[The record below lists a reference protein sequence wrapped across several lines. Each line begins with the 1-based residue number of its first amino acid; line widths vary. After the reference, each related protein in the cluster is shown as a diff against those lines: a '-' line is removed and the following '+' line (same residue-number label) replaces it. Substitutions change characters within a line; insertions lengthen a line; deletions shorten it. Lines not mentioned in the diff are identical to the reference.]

1 MTRPVEISTEPVAP
15 VASAGPVASVAATPM
30 AVATFAPIDA
40 RDVVI
45 DGGFWGNRRRVNRE
59 RTIPHG
65 FEQLRRAGN
74 LGNLRLAAGTA
85 GSDGRYHTIG
95 REIGLDFPFLDT
107 DVYKWLEAA
116 AWELGREGD
125 PTLAAA
131 ADEAIG
137 LIQGAQRPDGY
148 LNSFVQ
154 VVAPGREY
162 QDLAWGHEL
171 YCVGHLIQAAVAWQR
186 ALGDDR
192 LLEVAVRAADSVDRA
207 LGPSG
212 REGIDGHPEIEMA
225 LVELYRATAEPRYLE
240 LAARMIDLRGHG
252 TLGPGR
258 FGPAYWQDHEPV
270 ATAPS
275 VAGHAVRQLY
285 LDSGAVDVATE
296 SGDAAILA
304 GVTRRWREMIATR
317 TYLTGG
323 VGSHHLDE
331 AFGDP
336 YELPPDR
343 AYAETCGAIASV
355 MLAWR
360 LLLAT
365 GDPQCADVI
374 ERTIYNGV
382 LPGVSLT
389 GTAYFYDNPLQR
401 RTVRAAAAPDHGQR
415 AEWFPCACCP
425 PNLMRVL
432 AAWNQYLATTDQ
444 GGIQIQQYANAE
456 IAADLT
462 AGHVRLSVE
471 TDYPWD
477 GRVRIGVL
485 AAPGAPWS
493 LSLRVPAWSRASTIT
508 DGVRDPMA
516 VPAGTYWT
524 SGPREWRAGDVI
536 TLDLDMT
543 PRVTVPDPRI
553 DAVRGCVAL
562 ERGPLVYCLETADT
576 PPGVAL
582 EEIRVAGDVR
592 PSPIDRSDLAT
603 GVVGLA
609 LPAYRASFDGGAER
623 PIDIEAI
630 PYFAWANRTVEAM
643 RVWIPVRSESSDR

>member
-1 MTRPVEISTEPVAP
+1 
-15 VASAGPVASVAATPM
+15 
-30 AVATFAPIDA
+30 
-40 RDVVI
+40 
-45 DGGFWGNRRRVNRE
+45 
-59 RTIPHG
+59 
-65 FEQLRRAGN
+65 
-74 LGNLRLAAGTA
+74 
-85 GSDGRYHTIG
+85 
-95 REIGLDFPFLDT
+95 
-107 DVYKWLEAA
+107 
-116 AWELGREGD
+116 
-125 PTLAAA
+125 
-131 ADEAIG
+131 
-137 LIQGAQRPDGY
+137 
-148 LNSFVQ
+148 

-207 LGPSG
+207 LGPGG

-225 LVELYRATAEPRYLE
+225 LVELYRATAEPRYLA
-240 LAARMIDLRGHG
+240 LAARMIDRRGHG
-252 TLGPGR
+252 ALGPGR

-296 SGDAAILA
+296 SGDAALLA
-304 GVTRRWREMIATR
+304 GVTRRWRDMIATR

-374 ERTIYNGV
+374 ERTVYNGV

-401 RTVRAAAAPDHGQR
+401 RTVRAAAAPGLGQR

-425 PNLMRVL
+425 PNLMRTL

-471 TDYPWD
+471 TDYPWG

-485 AAPGAPWS
+485 DAPEGPWS
-493 LSLRVPAWSRASTIT
+493 LSLRVPAWSRTSIIT
-508 DGVRDPMA
+508 DGDRDPMR
-516 VPAGTYWT
+516 VQAGTYWT
-524 SGPREWRAGDVI
+524 GGPREWRAGDVI

-553 DAVRGCVAL
+553 DAVRGSRA
-562 ERGPLVYCLETADT
+562 RARPIAIASRPRTRRRR
-576 PPGVAL
+576 AL
-582 EEIRVAGDVR
+582 EEIRSPATCDRRRSNGRPRRMPLAGVAGVPGQLR
-592 PSPIDRSDLAT
+592 WRCRTT
-603 GVVGLA
+603 GRHRGH
-609 LPAYRASFDGGAER
+609 
-623 PIDIEAI
+623 
-630 PYFAWANRTVEAM
+630 PYFAWANR
-643 RVWIPVRSESSDR
+643 RSSDAV